1 MANRFNKT
9 NSTEWDDT
17 KGTAQ
22 AVLHGD
28 LNDTIGDTTPPIG
41 TVIGWLADFTGTP
54 ASLPDGWVLCDG
66 SVLSD
71 ANSPL
76 NGQTIPDIN
85 GDEQFIRGVSGA
97 TGGTGG
103 SETHTHTHG
112 TSSPKGNGG
121 GSLDR
126 FSTGGTKTTTSGN
139 HVPEH
144 YDVVY
149 IMRVK

>member
-1 MANRFNKT
+1 MANLFNKT
-9 NSTEWDDT
+9 NSTQWNDADGT
-17 KGTAQ
+17 KQ
-22 AVLHGD
+22 AVKHND

-41 TVIGWLADFTGTP
+41 TIMAWLADFAGTP
-54 ASLPDGWVLCDG
+54 ATLPDGWVLCDG

-71 ANSPL
+71 SDSPL

-85 GDEQFIRGVSGA
+85 GNQQFIRGVSGA

-103 SETHTHTHG
+103 SETHTHSQDTYSVRG
-112 TSSPKGNGG
+112 SGG
-121 GSLDR
+121 GVFDR

-139 HVPEH
+139 HVPE
-144 YDVVY
+144 YYAVVY